1 MKTSL
6 VILAAG
12 LGSRFGSD
20 KQLEDIH
27 NGNAL
32 FDYGIFDAI
41 QAGFDDVVLIIRT
54 EIDDLAR
61 KHLENRFKGLP
72 VSYVYQDKHNPEG
85 IVRQKPWGT
94 GHAMLCVKDVV
105 KNPFLIINADDYYG
119 KDAFSYMV
127 KALKS
132 GKSKTFFSAGYL
144 LKNTLSENGTVS
156 RGVCKVDG
164 NNHLQSIIEAT
175 KLKKIDEKTAIDE
188 ETSVKYDL
196 ESFVSMNFWG
206 FTPEIFP
213 MTEKLFADFVEANRE
228 KPKAEFFIPLIVQH
242 AIENEGYTLEVLPN
256 NDAWFGMTYREDLEK
271 VSKEIKSLTAQGKYP
286 DNF

>member
-1 MKTSL
+1 MNTTL

-20 KQLEDIH
+20 KQLEEIH

-32 FDYGIFDAI
+32 FDYGIYDAI
-41 QAGFDDVVLIIRT
+41 EAGFSDVVMIIRT
-54 EIDDLAR
+54 EIEELTK

-72 VSYVYQDKHNPEG
+72 ISFVYQNLHNPKG
-85 IVRQKPWGT
+85 IERQKPWGT

-119 KDAFSYMV
+119 KDAFSFMV

-132 GKSKTFFSAGYL
+132 GKEKTFFSAGYL

-156 RGVCKVDG
+156 RGVCNVNK
-164 NNHLQSIIEAT
+164 NNHLQSIVEAT
-175 KLKKIDEKTAIDE
+175 KLRKIDENTAIDE
-188 ETSVKYDL
+188 ETGVKYDIN
-196 ESFVSMNFWG
+196 SFVSMNFWG

-213 MTEKLFADFVEANRE
+213 MTEKLFAAFVDANRD
-228 KPKAEFFIPLIVQH
+228 KPKAEFFIPLVVQH
-242 AIENEGYTLEVLPN
+242 AIDNEGYVLEVLPN
-256 NDAWFGMTYREDLEK
+256 NDAWFGMTYREDLDK
-271 VSKEIKSLTAQGKYP
+271 VKNEIKALTEKGKYP
-286 DNF
+286 QNF

>member
-1 MKTSL
+1 MNTTL

-20 KQLEDIH
+20 KQLQEIY

-32 FDYGIFDAI
+32 FDYGIFDALE
-41 QAGFDDVVLIIRT
+41 AGFSDVVMIIRT
-54 EIDDLAR
+54 EIDQLT
-61 KHLENRFKGLP
+61 KTHLENRFKGVP
-72 VSYVYQDKHNPEG
+72 VSFVYQDLQNPKG
-85 IVRQKPWGT
+85 IERQKPWGT

-119 KDAFSYMV
+119 KDAFHFMA

-132 GKSKTFFSAGYL
+132 GKNKTFFSAGYL
-144 LKNTLSENGTVS
+144 LRNTLSENGTVS
-156 RGVCKVDG
+156 RGICKVDS
-164 NNHLQSIIEAT
+164 NNHLQSIVEAT
-175 KLKKIDEKTAIDE
+175 KLIKVNDTTVVDQ
-188 ETSVKYDL
+188 ETGINYDIND
-196 ESFVSMNFWG
+196 FVSMNFWG

-213 MTEKLFADFVEANRE
+213 MTEKLFADFVEVNRD

-242 AIENEGYTLEVLPN
+242 AIEKEGYVLEVLPN

-271 VSKEIKSLTAQGKYP
+271 VKNEIQNLTKNGKYP
-286 DNF
+286 ENF

>member
-1 MKTSL
+1 MNTTL

-20 KQLEDIH
+20 KQLQEIY

-32 FDYGIFDAI
+32 FDYGIFDALE
-41 QAGFDDVVLIIRT
+41 AGFSDVVMIIRT
-54 EIDDLAR
+54 EIDQLT
-61 KHLENRFKGLP
+61 KTHLENRFKGVP
-72 VSYVYQDKHNPEG
+72 VSFVYQDLQNPKG
-85 IVRQKPWGT
+85 IERQKPWGT

-119 KDAFSYMV
+119 KDAFHFMA

-132 GKSKTFFSAGYL
+132 EKNKTFFSAGYL
-144 LKNTLSENGTVS
+144 LRNTLSENGTVS
-156 RGVCKVDG
+156 RGICKVDS
-164 NNHLQSIIEAT
+164 NNHLQSIVEAT
-175 KLKKIDEKTAIDE
+175 KLIKVNDTTVVDQ
-188 ETSVKYDL
+188 ETGINYDIND
-196 ESFVSMNFWG
+196 FVSMNFWG

-213 MTEKLFADFVEANRE
+213 MTEKLFADFVEANRD

-242 AIENEGYTLEVLPN
+242 AIEKEGYVLEVLPN

-271 VSKEIKSLTAQGKYP
+271 VKNEIQNLTKNGKYP
-286 DNF
+286 ENF

>member
-1 MKTSL
+1 MNTTL

-20 KQLEDIH
+20 KQLQEIY

-32 FDYGIFDAI
+32 FDYGIFDALE
-41 QAGFDDVVLIIRT
+41 AGFSDVVMIIRT
-54 EIDDLAR
+54 EIDELT
-61 KHLENRFKGLP
+61 KTHLENRFKGVP
-72 VSYVYQDKHNPEG
+72 ISFVYQDLQNPKG
-85 IVRQKPWGT
+85 IERQKPWGT

-119 KDAFSYMV
+119 KDAFTFMA

-132 GKSKTFFSAGYL
+132 GKNKTFFSAGYL
-144 LKNTLSENGTVS
+144 LRNTLSENGTVS
-156 RGVCKVDG
+156 RGICKVNS
-164 NNHLQSIIEAT
+164 NNHLQSIVEAT
-175 KLKKIDEKTAIDE
+175 KLIKVN
-188 ETSVKYDL
+188 ETTVVDQETGINYDIND
-196 ESFVSMNFWG
+196 FVSMNFWG

-228 KPKAEFFIPLIVQH
+228 KPKAEFFIPLVVQH
-242 AIENEGYTLEVLPN
+242 AIEKEGYVLEVLPN

-271 VSKEIKSLTAQGKYP
+271 VKNEIENLTKNGKYP
-286 DNF
+286 ENF

>member
-1 MKTSL
+1 MNTTL

-20 KQLEDIH
+20 KQLQEIY

-32 FDYGIFDAI
+32 FDYGIFDALE
-41 QAGFDDVVLIIRT
+41 AGFSDVVMIIRT
-54 EIDDLAR
+54 EIDQLT
-61 KHLENRFKGLP
+61 KTHLENRFKGVP
-72 VSYVYQDKHNPEG
+72 VSFVYQDLQNPKG
-85 IVRQKPWGT
+85 IERQKPWGT

-119 KDAFSYMV
+119 KDAFNFMA

-132 GKSKTFFSAGYL
+132 GKNKTFFSAGYL
-144 LKNTLSENGTVS
+144 LRNTLSENGTVS
-156 RGVCKVDG
+156 RGICKVDS
-164 NNHLQSIIEAT
+164 NNHLQSIVEAT
-175 KLKKIDEKTAIDE
+175 KLIKVNDTTVVDQ
-188 ETSVKYDL
+188 ETGINYDIND
-196 ESFVSMNFWG
+196 FVSMNFWG

-213 MTEKLFADFVEANRE
+213 MTEKLFADFVEANRD

-242 AIENEGYTLEVLPN
+242 AIEKEGYVLEVLPN

-271 VSKEIKSLTAQGKYP
+271 VKNEIQNLTKNGKYP
-286 DNF
+286 ENF

>member
-1 MKTSL
+1 MNTTL

-20 KQLEDIH
+20 KQLQEIY

-32 FDYGIFDAI
+32 FDYGIFDALE
-41 QAGFDDVVLIIRT
+41 AGFSDVVMIIRT
-54 EIDDLAR
+54 EIDQLT
-61 KHLENRFKGLP
+61 KTHLEKRFKGVP
-72 VSYVYQDKHNPEG
+72 VSFVYQDLQNPKG
-85 IVRQKPWGT
+85 IERQKPWGT

-119 KDAFSYMV
+119 KDAFSFMA

-132 GKSKTFFSAGYL
+132 GKKKTFFSAGYL
-144 LKNTLSENGTVS
+144 LRNTLSENGTVS
-156 RGVCKVDG
+156 RGICKVDK
-164 NNHLQSIIEAT
+164 NNHLQSIVEAT
-175 KLKKIDEKTAIDE
+175 KLIKVN
-188 ETSVKYDL
+188 ETTVVDQETGINYDIND
-196 ESFVSMNFWG
+196 FVSMNFWG

-242 AIENEGYTLEVLPN
+242 AIEKEGYVLEVLPN

-271 VSKEIKSLTAQGKYP
+271 VKNEIEKLTKNGKYP
-286 DNF
+286 ENF

>member
-20 KQLEDIH
+20 KQLEDIR

-32 FDYGIFDAI
+32 FDYGIYDAI
-41 QAGFDDVVLIIRT
+41 QAGFDEVVLIIRT
-54 EIDDLAR
+54 EIEELAK

-72 VSYVYQDKHNPEG
+72 VSYVYQNLHNPEG
-85 IVRQKPWGT
+85 IERQKPWGT

-119 KDAFSYMV
+119 KDAFGYMV
-127 KALKS
+127 KALKA
-132 GKSKTFFSAGYL
+132 GKHKTFFSAGYL

-156 RGVCKVDG
+156 RGVCNVDEK
-164 NNHLQSIIEAT
+164 NHLKSIVEAT
-175 KLKKIDEKTAIDE
+175 KLRKTDEKTAIDE
-188 ETSVKYDL
+188 ETGIKYDIN
-196 ESFVSMNFWG
+196 SFVSMNFWG

-213 MTEKLFADFVEANRE
+213 MTEKLFADFVEANRD

-242 AIENEGYTLEVLPN
+242 AIEKEGYTLEVLPN

-271 VSKEIKSLTAQGKYP
+271 VRNEIANLTKQGKYP
-286 DNF
+286 ENF